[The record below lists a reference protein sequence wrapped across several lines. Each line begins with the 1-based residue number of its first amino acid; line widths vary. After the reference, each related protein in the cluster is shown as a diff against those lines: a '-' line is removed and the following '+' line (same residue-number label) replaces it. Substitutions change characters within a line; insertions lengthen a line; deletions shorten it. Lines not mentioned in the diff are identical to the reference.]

1 MGFFA
6 KKILSSIERLFL
18 CWVKPEDPATN
29 KGCNEV
35 YEEVFQEHEQFLRE
49 SAKQWPIGSLQ
60 GFPGVIIVVGHFI
73 DSFLQEKNLTPL
85 ELDYI
90 ALLLDKSN
98 RNSME
103 PVP

>member
-49 SAKQWPIGSLQ
+49 SAKQ
-60 GFPGVIIVVGHFI
+60 
-73 DSFLQEKNLTPL
+73 
-85 ELDYI
+85 
-90 ALLLDKSN
+90 
-98 RNSME
+98 
-103 PVP
+103 